1 MMGDLEAE
9 PTRMV
14 TNKLFNYRTKAPSDV
29 STWLNLEAV
38 LSDVVG
44 RTRQDRKPATA
55 EDT

>member
-29 STWLNLEAV
+29 STWLILEAV
-38 LSDVVG
+38 LSDVVVG
-44 RTRQDRKPATA
+44 RDRTEPATA